1 MKRQIISSILIISA
15 IITGLII
22 AQGNLDSFS
31 LRILNLSGIYI
42 IFAVSM
48 NLINGFTG
56 QLTLGHAGFISVG
69 AYVYSLLVMDADLK
83 TMNFFMEPLISPLD
97 TLHLGFFPAI
107 IIAGFVSA
115 FAGFL
120 VGAPALRLR
129 GDYLAIATLGF
140 GEIIRIIFTNTQNI
154 TNGALGIKGIPKP
167 ETFLFFELKNS
178 LMWWI
183 WIAVIIT
190 VVFHLLL
197 INSSYGRAFKAIR
210 EDEKAAEA
218 MGIALFK
225 HKVLAMVISSF
236 FAGIGGALLASLI
249 GTIDPKMFNFLLTY
263 NILLIVVIGGMGSTS
278 GSVISAVV
286 VTVLMEAL
294 RFLDQGFL
302 GLPELPG
309 LRMVVFAILLLA
321 VVLFYPRGIMGNEE
335 LTWARLKRL
344 SIKPLAVL
352 KEVKK

>member
-1 MKRQIISSILIISA
+1 MKKKTITSLLIILA
-15 IITGLII
+15 VIICLII
-22 AQGNLDSFS
+22 AQRTLDSFS
-31 LRILNLSGIYI
+31 LRILNLSGVYI

-56 QLTLGHAGFISVG
+56 QLTLGHAGFIAVG
-69 AYVYSLLVMDADLK
+69 AYTYSLLIMDSDLK
-83 TMNFFMEPLISPLD
+83 QMNFFLKPLISPLD
-97 TLHLGFFPAI
+97 TLQLGFCPAM
-107 IIAGFVSA
+107 IIAGLLA
-115 FAGFL
+115 ALTGFL

-140 GEIIRIIFTNTQNI
+140 GEIIRIIFTNTQSI
-154 TNGALGIKGIPKP
+154 TNGSLGLKGIPKP
-167 ETFLFFELKNS
+167 DNFFFIKMDNS

-183 WIAVIIT
+183 WVAAIIT

-197 INSSYGRAFKAIR
+197 IDSSYGRAFKAIR
-210 EDEKAAEA
+210 EDEKAAQA
-218 MGIALFK
+218 MGVSLFK
-225 HKVLAMVISSF
+225 HKVMAMVISSF

-249 GTIDPKMFNFLLTY
+249 GTIDPLMFRFTLTY

-278 GSVISAVV
+278 GATISAIV

-309 LRMVVFAILLLA
+309 LRMVVFAILLLI
-321 VVLFYPRGIMGNEE
+321 VVLFYPKGIMGNEE
-335 LTWARLKRL
+335 LTWSKLRRLFG
-344 SIKPLAVL
+344 KPFAA
-352 KEVKK
+352 KEVNR

>member
-1 MKRQIISSILIISA
+1 MKKKTITSLLIILA
-15 IITGLII
+15 VIICLII
-22 AQGNLDSFS
+22 AQRTLDSFS
-31 LRILNLSGIYI
+31 LRILNLSGVYI

-56 QLTLGHAGFISVG
+56 QLTLGHAGFIAVG
-69 AYVYSLLVMDADLK
+69 AYTYSLLIMDSDLK
-83 TMNFFMEPLISPLD
+83 QMNFFLKPLISPLD
-97 TLHLGFFPAI
+97 TLQLGFFPAM
-107 IIAGFVSA
+107 IIAGLLA
-115 FAGFL
+115 ALTGFL

-140 GEIIRIIFTNTQNI
+140 GEIIRIIFTNTQSI
-154 TNGALGIKGIPKP
+154 TNGSLGLKGIPKP
-167 ETFLFFELKNS
+167 DNFFFIKMDNS

-183 WIAVIIT
+183 WVAAIIT

-197 INSSYGRAFKAIR
+197 IDSSYGRAFKAIR
-210 EDEKAAEA
+210 EDEKAAQA
-218 MGIALFK
+218 MGVSLFK
-225 HKVLAMVISSF
+225 HKVMAMVISSF

-249 GTIDPKMFNFLLTY
+249 GTIDPLMFRFTLTY

-278 GSVISAVV
+278 GATISAIV

-309 LRMVVFAILLLA
+309 LRMVVFAILLLI
-321 VVLFYPRGIMGNEE
+321 VVLFYPKGIMGNEE
-335 LTWARLKRL
+335 LTWSKLRRLFG
-344 SIKPLAVL
+344 KPFAA
-352 KEVKK
+352 KEVNR

>member
-1 MKRQIISSILIISA
+1 MKRKLVSSLLVISA
-15 IITGLII
+15 VIICLII
-22 AQGNLDSFS
+22 AQRNLDSFS
-31 LRILNLSGIYI
+31 LRILNLSGVYI

-56 QLTLGHAGFISVG
+56 QLTLGHAGFIAVG
-69 AYVYSLLVMDADLK
+69 AYTYSLLVMDSDLK
-83 TMNFFMEPLISPLD
+83 QMNFFLEPLIAPLN
-97 TLHLGFFPAI
+97 TIQLSFLPAI
-107 IIAGFVSA
+107 IIAGLVAA
-115 FAGFL
+115 FTGFL
-120 VGAPALRLR
+120 VGAPVLRLR

-140 GEIIRIIFTNTQNI
+140 GEIIRIIFTNTQSI
-154 TNGALGIKGIPKP
+154 TNGSLGLKGIPRP
-167 ETFLFFELKNS
+167 ETLFFIPMKNS

-197 INSSYGRAFKAIR
+197 IDSSYGRAFKSIR

-218 MGIALFK
+218 MGVALFK
-225 HKVLAMVISSF
+225 HKVMALVISSF
-236 FAGIGGALLASLI
+236 FAGVGGALLASLI
-249 GTIDPKMFNFLLTY
+249 GTIDPLMFRFLLTY

-278 GSVISAVV
+278 GSVISAIL
-286 VTVLMEAL
+286 VTVLMEVL

-321 VVLFYPRGIMGNEE
+321 VVLFYPKGIMGNSE
-335 LTWARLKRL
+335 LTLSKLKNIFR
-344 SIKPLAVL
+344 KPFTM
-352 KEVKK
+352 KEVKR

>member
-1 MKRQIISSILIISA
+1 MKKKIISSLLVIVAVIIC
-15 IITGLII
+15 LII
-22 AQGNLDSFS
+22 AQKTLDSFS
-31 LRILNLSGIYI
+31 LRILNLSGVYI

-56 QLTLGHAGFISVG
+56 QLTLGHAGFIAVG
-69 AYVYSLLVMDADLK
+69 AYTYSLLIMDSGLK
-83 TMNFFMEPLISPLD
+83 KMNFFLEPIFAPLE
-97 TLHLGFFPAI
+97 TLHLSFLPAL
-107 IIAGFVSA
+107 IIAGLMAA
-115 FAGFL
+115 FTGFL
-120 VGAPALRLR
+120 VGGPALRLR

-140 GEIIRIIFTNTQNI
+140 GEMIRIVFTNTQSI
-154 TNGALGIKGIPKP
+154 TNGSLGLKGIPKP
-167 ETFLFFELKNS
+167 DSFFFIPMNNS

-183 WIAVIIT
+183 WVAVIIT
-190 VVFHLLL
+190 VIFHLLL
-197 INSSYGRAFKAIR
+197 IDSSYGRALKAIR
-210 EDEKAAEA
+210 EDEKAAQA
-218 MGIALFK
+218 MGVSLFK

-249 GTIDPKMFNFLLTY
+249 GTIDPLMFRFTLTY

-278 GSVISAVV
+278 GNVISAIV

-321 VVLFYPRGIMGNEE
+321 VVLFYPKGIMGNEE
-335 LTWARLKRL
+335 LTSSKLKNLFR
-344 SIKPLAVL
+344 KPFAA
-352 KEVKK
+352 KEVK